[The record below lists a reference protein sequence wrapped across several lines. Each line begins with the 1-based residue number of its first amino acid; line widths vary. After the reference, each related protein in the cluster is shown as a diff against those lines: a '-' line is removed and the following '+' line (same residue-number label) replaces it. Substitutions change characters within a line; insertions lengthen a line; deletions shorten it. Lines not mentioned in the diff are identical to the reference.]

1 LRECF
6 LRRYERFK
14 KAIETLRIITKLNV
28 NDIINDYIMLSA
40 LERNI
45 HVAVEFLIDLSSY
58 ILSELGSKIP
68 DTYKGIVSNIGEECN
83 MDENLIK
90 EIRGVIGL
98 RNIIVHLYA
107 DVDYDLV
114 LKDLNEIIDNMLKYV
129 KKLIECMK
137 EKGIDP

>member
-1 LRECF
+1 
-6 LRRYERFK
+6 
-14 KAIETLRIITKLNV
+14 
-28 NDIINDYIMLSA
+28 MLSA

-45 HVAVEFLIDLSSY
+45 HVAVEFLVDLSSY
-58 ILSELGSKIP
+58 MLSELGSKIP
-68 DTYKGIVSNIGEECN
+68 DTYKGIVSSIGEECN
-83 MDENLIK
+83 MDGSLIK

-107 DVDYDLV
+107 DIDYDLV
-114 LKDLNEIIDNMLKYV
+114 LKELNEIVDNMLKYV